1 MNRPELIPHPAEA
14 LVLARIPAALRER
27 LARIKLMVFDVDGI
41 LTDGSLWYGEQ
52 GEVVK
57 RFNALDG
64 HGLKMLTTSGIKV
77 ALVTGREGP
86 IIDRRAAELGLG
98 DVLQN
103 VRDKGE
109 ALGELVTRHRLTL
122 QESGFMGDDLIDLP
136 AMQRAGF
143 AASVPSAPAYVTQ
156 AAHWVSTSAGGQGA
170 ARECCDLILASQGRL
185 GHFFQPGRLGPGA
198 LQ

>member
-57 RFNALDG
+57 CFNALDG

-86 IIDRRAAELGLG
+86 IVDRRAAELGLG

-185 GHFFQPGRLGPGA
+185 GHFFQPGRFGPGA
-198 LQ
+198 IQ

>member
-1 MNRPELIPHPAEA
+1 MNLPLLIPHPAEA
-14 LVLARIPAALRER
+14 LVLARTPAALRER
-27 LARIKLMVFDVDGI
+27 LARIKLMVFDVDGV
-41 LTDGSLWYGEQ
+41 LTDGSLWYGEN
-52 GEVVK
+52 GEIVK

-77 ALVTGREGP
+77 ALITGREGP
-86 IIDRRAAELGLG
+86 IVDRRAAELGLG

-103 VRDKGE
+103 VRDKGA
-109 ALGELVTRHRLTL
+109 ALNDLVARYHLSL
-122 QESGFMGDDLIDLP
+122 EESGFMGDDLIDLP

-156 AAHWVSTSAGGQGA
+156 AAHWVATAHGGRGA
-170 ARECCDLILASQGRL
+170 ARECCDLILAAQGRL

-198 LQ
+198 VQ

>member
-86 IIDRRAAELGLG
+86 IVDRRAAELGLG

>member
-1 MNRPELIPHPAEA
+1 MNRPNLPPHPAES
-14 LVLARIPAALRER
+14 LVLARTPAALRER
-27 LARIKLMVFDVDGI
+27 LARLKLMIFDVDGV

-52 GEVVK
+52 GEMFK

-64 HGLKMLTTSGIKV
+64 HGLKMLATSGIKV

-86 IIDRRAAELGLG
+86 IVDRRAAELGLG

-103 VRDKGE
+103 VRDKG
-109 ALGELVTRHRLTL
+109 AVLTELVARYHLTFE
-122 QESGFMGDDLIDLP
+122 ESGFMGDDLIDLP

-143 AASVPSAPAYVTQ
+143 AASVPDAPAYMTQ
-156 AAHWVSTSAGGQGA
+156 AAHWVATKSGGKGA

-185 GHFFQPGRLGPGA
+185 GHFFQPGRLGPGVI
-198 LQ
+198 Q